1 MAEVETAEWVWGIE
15 QNGKCGFRTPYAMK
29 KQLLPMVTMSRI
41 LIAVACGTSSGG
53 GRTIACGKGQRWGC
67 LLFPLPLLFRLLLQ
81 LGIPPFEENEAAER
95 NLPYALQCYEKT
107 AGYVTTAMPAANW
120 GVCIFT
126 DGVRLWITHGL
137 FNGWRRMRKRNMS
150 HQRGIKRLKMPS
162 GCTVLL
168 M

>member
-1 MAEVETAEWVWGIE
+1 MAQKHGWVVFPLRK
-15 QNGKCGFRTPYAMK
+15 QKRQGFRD
-29 KQLLPMVTMSRI
+29 
-41 LIAVACGTSSGG
+41 ACYFLS
-53 GRTIACGKGQRWGC
+53 
-67 LLFPLPLLFRLLLQ
+67 LPLLFRLLLQ
-81 LGIPPFEENEAAER
+81 LGIPPLEENKAAER

-107 AGYVTTAMPAANW
+107 AGYVTAAMPAANG

>member
-1 MAEVETAEWVWGIE
+1 M
-15 QNGKCGFRTPYAMK
+15 
-29 KQLLPMVTMSRI
+29 
-41 LIAVACGTSSGG
+41 
-53 GRTIACGKGQRWGC
+53 KGQQCLQGWRGIFCRNKGSCFGTEAWMGGFSLKETKKAGLSGC

-81 LGIPPFEENEAAER
+81 LGIPPLEENKAAER

-107 AGYVTTAMPAANW
+107 AGYVTAAMPAANG